1 MKKLIEKVKN
11 LVIKNKK
18 ISIISAALIIILVF
32 VLIYF
37 ISAAGNSKPEETL
50 EDKLRNHIS
59 AKVMA
64 YVAIRYDTTGVNPRI
79 TTLRETSEGNWEVY
93 GKVSA
98 RDTYGDSFT
107 GTFEGTCKVESEED
121 FGCSLDYSNM
131 YKDR

>member
-1 MKKLIEKVKN
+1 MKKIKN
-11 LVIKNKK
+11 FILKNKK
-18 ISIISAALIIILVF
+18 ISIISA
-32 VLIYF
+32 VLILILAIVLICVF
-37 ISAAGNSKPEETL
+37 CFGGSSKPIETL
-50 EDKLRNHIS
+50 EDKLENHIE

-64 YVAIRYDTTGVNPRI
+64 YVAIRYDVSGVNPRI
-79 TTLRETSEGNWEVY
+79 TTLRETTEGTWEVY

-121 FGCSLDYSNM
+121 FGCSLDYSDM